1 MKYNTMYRLQ
11 RKSCRKPLRMLM
23 LVAVFI
29 MGMVFSQLCFHDSV
43 DSHEDLQTK
52 EQHLDSAYKVRKLE
66 QNLDDSIS
74 SRNDVRS
81 LSDGSRTREDDEQNV
96 NDTFRAIKNEQN
108 FIESIH
114 HDELMM
120 LQSKDTNE
128 DFDNI
133 NKSKVRRAP
142 IVWPIR
148 KEGNSTHD
156 RLEYVLAVF
165 KRIGY
170 EIYDREEHGE
180 NWDVMWS
187 LEYPF
192 YSSYKVNWAEIK
204 PHQRVNHFPKCGSMT
219 FKVRLA
225 TEDYIPEIPK
235 AFKLPTQKRQFLA
248 YSKLHPTKL
257 WVQKNDGHRGIKI
270 LAGNKLDLKSH
281 GTFVQEYVD
290 NPFLVD
296 GRRFDVGIYT
306 VMTSINPLRLYT
318 FNEWHMRF
326 CPEPYHPFDPRNK
339 KKYVVTSIDYIAPW
353 DMPSLKKYYRREGI
367 SRKESLLSVM

>member
-1 MKYNTMYRLQ
+1 M
-11 RKSCRKPLRMLM
+11 
-23 LVAVFI
+23 
-29 MGMVFSQLCFHDSV
+29 
-43 DSHEDLQTK
+43 
-52 EQHLDSAYKVRKLE
+52 
-66 QNLDDSIS
+66 
-74 SRNDVRS
+74 
-81 LSDGSRTREDDEQNV
+81 
-96 NDTFRAIKNEQN
+96 
-108 FIESIH
+108 
-114 HDELMM
+114 
-120 LQSKDTNE
+120 
-128 DFDNI
+128 
-133 NKSKVRRAP
+133 
-142 IVWPIR
+142 
-148 KEGNSTHD
+148 
-156 RLEYVLAVF
+156 
-165 KRIGY
+165 
-170 EIYDREEHGE
+170 
-180 NWDVMWS
+180 
-187 LEYPF
+187 
-192 YSSYKVNWAEIK
+192 
-204 PHQRVNHFPKCGSMT
+204 NHFPKCGSMT

-225 TEDYIPEIPK
+225 MEDYIPQIPK

-367 SRKESLLSVM
+367 SRKESLLNVMREKGVDTEKLESQLMATIRNVYLTKEPGFITGAREYPSLRNFFEMVRIDFLFDEKLNIYLMEVNLSPNLYPGKN